1 LAKKKTGETETLKDL
16 IIEAIL
22 EKKGQDIVSL
32 DLREIQDTVSDY
44 FIIAHGDS
52 STQVNAIFQ
61 SIMDASKQAGQ
72 RPYHSE
78 GMKNG
83 EWVIVDFVDV
93 VAHIFYRE
101 KRDFYMLEELWSDAK
116 VTKHDPDTAI
126 KPKAVRQSIRKYGPV
141 SEDTL
146 EDIEKTLPLSDR
158 TPAKK
163 EFIGRPFAKRNAEK
177 RAIRTDERRSVE
189 KATDDKKP
197 ADKKY
202 TGKKLVDKKF
212 VDKKIQERKAAGKK
226 TGDRPATDK
235 KAPAKRSAA
244 AKTPAVKSVASKS
257 PARKVSDSKAP
268 AAGKKAVA
276 TGKTSTKKK

>member
-1 LAKKKTGETETLKDL
+1 LAKKQSSETESLKDL
-16 IIEAIL
+16 VIEAIL
-22 EKKGQDIVSL
+22 EKKGQEVVSL
-32 DLREIQDTVSDY
+32 DLRDIHDTVSDY

-61 SIMDASKQAGQ
+61 SILDTTKEQGH

-83 EWVIVDFVDV
+83 EWVIVDYVDV

-116 VTKHDPDTAI
+116 VTKHDPAAAI
-126 KPKAVRQSIRKYGPV
+126 KPKVVRQSNRKYGPV

-146 EDIEKTLPLSDR
+146 EDIERSLPKNER
-158 TPAKK
+158 TPAKR

-177 RAIRTDERRSVE
+177 AER
-189 KATDDKKP
+189 KAGDKKP
-197 ADKKY
+197 ADKSPRD
-202 TGKKLVDKKF
+202 KKFADKRSADKKF
-212 VDKKIQERKAAGKK
+212 VDKKIQERKSAGKK
-226 TGDRPATDK
+226 TGDK
-235 KAPAKRSAA
+235 KAPA
-244 AKTPAVKSVASKS
+244 
-257 PARKVSDSKAP
+257 RKAPESKAP

-276 TGKTSTKKK
+276 PKKTSTKKK

>member
-1 LAKKKTGETETLKDL
+1 MAKKQSGDTEKLKNL
-16 IIEAIL
+16 VIEAIL
-22 EKKGQDIVSL
+22 DKKGQEVVSL
-32 DLREIQDTVSDY
+32 DLRDIHDTVSDY

-52 STQVNAIFQ
+52 GTQVNAIFQ
-61 SIMDASKQAGQ
+61 SIIDTTRDEGL

-116 VTKHDPDTAI
+116 VTKHNPDAAI
-126 KPKAVRQSIRKYGPV
+126 KPSVVRPSKRKYAPV

-158 TPAKK
+158 TPVKR

-177 RAIRTDERRSVE
+177 AE
-189 KATDDKKP
+189 KKTGDKTPAEKTPKEKRFLDKK
-197 ADKKY
+197 
-202 TGKKLVDKKF
+202 LSDKKF
-212 VDKKIQERKAAGKK
+212 VDKKIQERK
-226 TGDRPATDK
+226 
-235 KAPAKRSAA
+235 
-244 AKTPAVKSVASKS
+244 
-257 PARKVSDSKAP
+257 
-268 AAGKKAVA
+268 
-276 TGKTSTKKK
+276 STKKSSDKPAAKKRRRAK

>member
-1 LAKKKTGETETLKDL
+1 LAKKQTGDTDKLKDL
-16 IIEAIL
+16 VIEAIL
-22 EKKGQDIVSL
+22 EKKGQDVVSL
-32 DLREIQDTVSDY
+32 DLRDIHDTVSDY

-61 SIMDASKQAGQ
+61 SILDATKEHGH

-83 EWVIVDFVDV
+83 EWVIVDYVDV

-116 VTKHDPDTAI
+116 VTKHDPGSAI
-126 KPKAVRQSIRKYGPV
+126 KPKVVRQSNRKYGPA

-146 EDIEKTLPLSDR
+146 EDIERSLPLSDR
-158 TPAKK
+158 TPAKR

-177 RAIRTDERRSVE
+177 RAIRTDEKRSTE
-189 KATDDKKP
+189 KTLTDKKP
-197 ADKKY
+197 TDKKY
-202 TGKKLVDKKF
+202 AGKKLVDKKF

-226 TGDRPATDK
+226 
-235 KAPAKRSAA
+235 
-244 AKTPAVKSVASKS
+244 S
-257 PARKVSDSKAP
+257 PARKVSDSKAS
-268 AAGKKAVA
+268 A
-276 TGKTSTKKK
+276 TGRKATPQKTSTKKK